1 MATGEMIW
9 NLDIQVQ
16 LPAVPHYCGISYVL
30 CGILTLKTGSAGL
43 IYVYSVHLD
52 GM

>member
-16 LPAVPHYCGISYVL
+16 LPAVPHYCGISYV
-30 CGILTLKTGSAGL
+30 CILTLKTGSAGL